1 MAKSDTSLLGEA
13 LEGYSGQLP
22 SLPLPLGEIRTVTIS
37 CAPYLVDER
46 DRDNPSETT
55 GNKVLVV
62 DIIADDAEEF
72 TIYLQSGMLTALARA
87 NRLAGLPIDT
97 LVVGSRYSIVKTG
110 VGNARPGRNA
120 PNLYTWRYVS
130 APN

>member
-1 MAKSDTSLLGEA
+1 MAKTDPSLLSEA

-22 SLPLPLGEIRTVTIS
+22 SLPLPLEEIRTVTIS

-46 DRDNPSETT
+46 DRDNPTETT
-55 GNKVLVV
+55 GSKVLVV
-62 DIIADDAEEF
+62 DVIADDADEF

-87 NRLAGLPIDT
+87 NRLAGLPIDS
-97 LVVGSRYSIVKTG
+97 LVIGSRYSIVKTG
-110 VGNARPGRNA
+110 TGTARPGRNA

-130 APN
+130 APS